1 MPEQS
6 NEFFRVERD
15 SAVVHLIMD
24 RPDRSNAMSP
34 DFWSGL
40 PRHLDALGRDET
52 VRCAIISGEGR
63 NFTGGMDLSAF
74 ADIARLFDNEPG
86 RAAYAMRDVILN
98 LQDAFNAI
106 ERARFPVIAAIH
118 GACIGAGVDLIT
130 ACDMR
135 IASSDAFFAIEEIHI
150 GMAADV
156 GTIGLSG
163 DEVMQLR
170 NYLLKG
176 GFLIFDDFR
185 DDHWFNLEA
194 QMRKVFP
201 DLRWIELD
209 ATHPVYH
216 SFFDINALEY
226 ECIYCP
232 AIPIF
237 YGLFEDNDPAGTFPA
252 GKADRPAPAAPR
264 RGHRCS
270 AGLRAAQLRDVVLVA
285 LLGVWG

>member
-156 GTIGLSG
+156 GTLQRLPKLIAPAVAAELAYTGRRFSADEAKGFGLVSAVHADREATVAAAFDLARSIAAKSPLAIAGIKRNLAYARDHSVADGLDYIAAWNAGMLRPG
-163 DEVMQLR
+163 DLMAAVQAKMA
-170 NYLLKG
+170 K
-176 GFLIFDDFR
+176 R
-185 DDHWFNLEA
+185 DA
-194 QMRKVFP
+194 AFP
-201 DLRWIELD
+201 DLL
-209 ATHPVYH
+209 PK
-216 SFFDINALEY
+216 
-226 ECIYCP
+226 
-232 AIPIF
+232 
-237 YGLFEDNDPAGTFPA
+237 G
-252 GKADRPAPAAPR
+252 
-264 RGHRCS
+264 
-270 AGLRAAQLRDVVLVA
+270 
-285 LLGVWG
+285 

>member
-6 NEFFRVERD
+6 KEFFRIERD
-15 SAVVHLIMD
+15 GAVAHLIMD

-106 ERARFPVIAAIH
+106 ERARFPVVAAIH

-156 GTIGLSG
+156 GTLQRLPKLIAPAVAAELAYTGRRFSADEAKGFGLVSAVHADREATVAAAFDLARSIAAKSPLAIAGIKRNLAYARDHSVADGLDYIAAWNAGMLRPG
-163 DEVMQLR
+163 DLMAAVQAKMA
-170 NYLLKG
+170 K
-176 GFLIFDDFR
+176 R
-185 DDHWFNLEA
+185 DA
-194 QMRKVFP
+194 AFP
-201 DLRWIELD
+201 DLL
-209 ATHPVYH
+209 PK
-216 SFFDINALEY
+216 
-226 ECIYCP
+226 
-232 AIPIF
+232 
-237 YGLFEDNDPAGTFPA
+237 G
-252 GKADRPAPAAPR
+252 
-264 RGHRCS
+264 
-270 AGLRAAQLRDVVLVA
+270 
-285 LLGVWG
+285 

>member
-150 GMAADV
+150 GMAAAV
-156 GTIGLSG
+156 GTLQRLPKLIAPAVAAELAYTGRRFSADEAKGFGLVSAVHADREATVAAAFDLARSIAAKSPLAIAGIKRNLAYARDHSVADGLDYIAAWNAGMLRPG
-163 DEVMQLR
+163 DLMAAVQAKMA
-170 NYLLKG
+170 K
-176 GFLIFDDFR
+176 R
-185 DDHWFNLEA
+185 DA
-194 QMRKVFP
+194 AFP
-201 DLRWIELD
+201 DLL
-209 ATHPVYH
+209 PK
-216 SFFDINALEY
+216 
-226 ECIYCP
+226 
-232 AIPIF
+232 
-237 YGLFEDNDPAGTFPA
+237 G
-252 GKADRPAPAAPR
+252 
-264 RGHRCS
+264 
-270 AGLRAAQLRDVVLVA
+270 
-285 LLGVWG
+285 